1 MGCFGS
7 KLADKNLD
15 SPNRSHPDPA
25 GQDNMKTVATKLE
38 FDQLISTEK
47 NLVVVDFFATWCGPC
62 KVIAPQL
69 QKWSEEYDDVT
80 FVKIDVD
87 ENDETAEACGISA
100 MPTFFLYKNGKKVD
114 EIVGANAERLL
125 EKIIANK

>member
-1 MGCFGS
+1 
-7 KLADKNLD
+7 
-15 SPNRSHPDPA
+15 
-25 GQDNMKTVATKLE
+25 MKTVATKAE
-38 FDQLISTEK
+38 FDHLISTEK

>member
-1 MGCFGS
+1 
-7 KLADKNLD
+7 
-15 SPNRSHPDPA
+15 
-25 GQDNMKTVATKLE
+25 MKTVATKTE

-47 NLVVVDFFATWCGPC
+47 NLIVVDFFATWCGPC
-62 KVIAPQL
+62 KAIAPHL
-69 QKWSEEYDDVT
+69 QKWSEEFEGEVL

-87 ENDETAEACGISA
+87 ENDETAEACGVTA

-114 EIVGANAERLL
+114 EIVGANAEKLK